1 MVAVAIWDHQ
11 PANQE
16 LLDKRLGNGW
26 EPTPSAVNHKKEV
39 LGYAR
44 CVFKLT
50 D

>member
-16 LLDKRLGNGW
+16 LLDKRLANGW
-26 EPTPSAVNHKKEV
+26 KLTPSAINHNEEV

-44 CVFKLT
+44 YVFKLT
-50 D
+50 N